1 MVKEVL
7 WAIFNNLVNYLI
19 FEIVTILHLILISEM
34 RKVGVKGKFF
44 YYFDAVLQ
52 IN

>member
-1 MVKEVL
+1 MVKELL

-19 FEIVTILHLILISEM
+19 FEIGTVLHLILINEM

-44 YYFDAVLQ
+44 YFLF
-52 IN
+52 